1 MNIVVVDN
9 IKDVAMQLHKQL
21 DQQIMEPKTT
31 EEEFMRLM
39 EAQQSLGGAIRF
51 MMQAI
56 GVEVE
61 RVMSRRVEQ

>member
-9 IKDVAMQLHKQL
+9 IKDIAMQLHKQL
-21 DQQIMEPKTT
+21 DQQIMEPETT
-31 EEEFMRLM
+31 EVEFKRLT

-56 GVEVE
+56 GIEVE